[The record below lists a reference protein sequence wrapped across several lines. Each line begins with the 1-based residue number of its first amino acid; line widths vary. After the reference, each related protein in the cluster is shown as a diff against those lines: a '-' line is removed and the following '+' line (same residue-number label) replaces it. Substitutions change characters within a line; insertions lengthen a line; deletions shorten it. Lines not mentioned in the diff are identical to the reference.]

1 MKELIEWIMG
11 EINAG
16 ADAARIYMK
25 LEMLLRVAEK
35 CPSYYL
41 TEIVKALAGGDED
54 A

>member
-1 MKELIEWIMG
+1 MKELIEWIMD

-16 ADAARIYMK
+16 SGASVIYMK
-25 LEMLLRVAEK
+25 LEMLHTIAEK

-41 TEIVKALAGGDED
+41 TEIVKALAGGEED